1 MMLKPLVR
9 VLIQNEFTH
18 ADFIELSKRAYVETA
33 YEKFSITGRKTTIA
47 RVAVLTG
54 LSRKEVVRLNKQGE
68 QKIVLGK
75 SSPNRAMRVVN
86 GWLRDKEFLDADG
99 QPLQL
104 PLQGDTGSFASLVA
118 RYSGDISLGA
128 IADELART
136 GVIERSD
143 DQITLCNLGYVP
155 DDSEIEKIRIMSL
168 CVADLLETA
177 THNIHSDEKDKR
189 MQRQL
194 IYNQMPLSLVQE
206 FKQYST
212 DKAANLLQ
220 DLNQFLSEKKEEHS
234 DEVNNAGRVGLGIYY
249 IEGLNQQADSTTEES
264 KK

>member
-1 MMLKPLVR
+1 
-9 VLIQNEFTH
+9 
-18 ADFIELSKRAYVETA
+18 
-33 YEKFSITGRKTTIA
+33 
-47 RVAVLTG
+47 
-54 LSRKEVVRLNKQGE
+54 
-68 QKIVLGK
+68 
-75 SSPNRAMRVVN
+75 
-86 GWLRDKEFLDADG
+86 
-99 QPLQL
+99 
-104 PLQGDTGSFASLVA
+104 
-118 RYSGDISLGA
+118 
-128 IADELART
+128 
-136 GVIERSD
+136 
-143 DQITLCNLGYVP
+143 
-155 DDSEIEKIRIMSL
+155 MSL